1 MDKIFIDA
9 VDKNVS
15 SMLVYAKSVHSR
27 NLYLDEECTNRAY
40 LEDVEDAFIKNLLI
54 IKVENDYFKP
64 IYMSGN
70 FFTVLNLNESVVTFI
85 EYKAKDNE

>member
-15 SMLVYAKSVHSR
+15 SMVVYAKSVYSK
-27 NLYLDEECTNRAY
+27 NLYLDEEYTNKAY
-40 LEDVEDAFIKNLLI
+40 IEDVKDAFIKNLLI

-64 IYMSGN
+64 INMSGN
-70 FFTVLNLNESVVTFI
+70 SFTVLYLDGSVVNFI
-85 EYKAKDNE
+85 EYKAKDY